1 MTISEKIIFHY
12 DSKRFARISR
22 LVAEGCTEISRGYIV
37 DYSNDYIILQ
47 ETEDFKVFS
56 YLVLPIS
63 QISDIR
69 NNSSDKF
76 YDKIMKWEK
85 EIDKVSL
92 LHTIDLTSWQT
103 IFKSLKKTGLNII
116 VECENPSIDTFTIG
130 PIVKATKKLV
140 YILYFSPTGF
150 FDEKPTSIDYSS
162 ITKAVF
168 DDRYINI
175 LSKYTRHRK
184 KEFSK

>member
-1 MTISEKIIFHY
+1 MTISKKIIFHY
-12 DSKRFARISR
+12 KNKRFTRITR
-22 LVAEGCTEISRGYIV
+22 QVAEDCTEISRGYIV
-37 DYSNDYIILQ
+37 AYSKDFIILQ
-47 ETEDFKVFS
+47 ETDDFRAFS

-63 QISDIR
+63 HIVDIR
-69 NNSSDKF
+69 NNSSDIY

-85 EIDKVSL
+85 ETDNISL
-92 LHTIDLTSWQT
+92 SHKIDLSNWQT
-103 IFKSLKKTGLNII
+103 IFKSIKNSGLNVI

-130 PIVKATKKLV
+130 PIVRATKKSV

-150 FDEKPTSIDYSS
+150 FDEKPTPIDYIS

-175 LSKYTRHRK
+175 LSKYTRYRK
-184 KEFSK
+184 KKFSK